1 MENHN
6 FDNSLEEFLQRETS
20 QHRMYPSDHI
30 WRNIHKEL
38 HGKKQWPALTIT
50 AVLMTTALCISTIL
64 NDYPSELQYKKLHTN
79 SGRNLN
85 LFQNTYP
92 FFSGLN
98 NNKKSD
104 INHKLNYQK
113 TTSNTVETRVY
124 NNSKIDDIE
133 TNAKQNVV
141 VSNVAIASNKTQNV
155 YQENKFNNTSN
166 KLNKIEKVS
175 LNINNSSEIALIS
188 NKALTDIPAKKIYFP
203 TIKNSKI
210 HLTEPQLQIPS
221 LQKNKSSKFE
231 LDIYVT
237 PSISYRKLLDD
248 KLRNNFEPA
257 PIANGPIAPAYTQ
270 NINDVVKHKA
280 AMGSEI
286 GIGIMYHITNNLKFK
301 TGLQYNIRKY
311 YIDSYKSGST
321 VAGIAIIRN
330 NRLDTINQITN
341 LSANL
346 GYAETQLDTKL
357 YQVSVPIGIQWDF
370 LHYKKFG
377 LTFGGSIEPTITLNK
392 NVYLISTDYKYY
404 TDGTPFLRK
413 WNINSSAQLNLT
425 YKAGNYQLYA
435 GPQIR
440 YQHLP
445 TYNDQY
451 PIKEFRMDYGFR
463 IGFTKRL
470 LK

>member
-50 AVLMTTALCISTIL
+50 AILMIAALCISTIL
-64 NDYPSELQYKKLHTN
+64 NDYPSELQYKQLRSN
-79 SGRNLN
+79 NGLNLN
-85 LFQNTYP
+85 LFQNSYP
-92 FFSGLN
+92 FFPGLN
-98 NNKKSD
+98 KIKKSD
-104 INHKLNYQK
+104 INADLHNQNIASKTIETKAYKESK
-113 TTSNTVETRVY
+113 TTDINTY
-124 NNSKIDDIE
+124 
-133 TNAKQNVV
+133 QNIT
-141 VSNVAIASNKTQNV
+141 VSNAAIASNKTQNV
-155 YQENKFNNTSN
+155 YQENKFDNTSN
-166 KLNKIEKVS
+166 TLTNIEKVS
-175 LNINNSSEIALIS
+175 LNINNPSEVALIS
-188 NKALTDIPAKKIYFP
+188 NNALTDITAKKINFP
-203 TIKNSKI
+203 TIKNSKF
-210 HLTEPQLQIPS
+210 HLTEPHLQIPA
-221 LQKNKSSKFE
+221 LVKNKSSKLE

-248 KLRNNFEPA
+248 KLRNNFEPV
-257 PIANGPIAPAYTQ
+257 PLANGPIAPAYTQ
-270 NINDVVKHKA
+270 NVNDVVKHKA

-425 YKAGNYQLYA
+425 YKAGSYQLYA

-470 LK
+470 FK

>member
-1 MENHN
+1 MENNN
-6 FDNSLEEFLQRETS
+6 FDNSLEEFLQKETS

-38 HGKKQWPALTIT
+38 HGKKKWPALTIT
-50 AVLMTTALCISTIL
+50 AVLMIAALCISTIL
-64 NDYPSELQYKKLHTN
+64 NDYPSELQYKQLLTN
-79 SGRNLN
+79 NSRNLN
-85 LFQNTYP
+85 LIQSTNP
-92 FFSGLN
+92 FFPGLN
-98 NNKKSD
+98 KSKQSD
-104 INHKLNYQK
+104 TNLELSNQNIA
-113 TTSNTVETRVY
+113 SNTINTTVY
-124 NNSKIDDIE
+124 DDSKIDDAEI
-133 TNAKQNVV
+133 NAKGNTTL
-141 VSNVAIASNKTQNV
+141 SNATFTSDQIINTYHENNFDNNSNTPA
-155 YQENKFNNTSN
+155 E
-166 KLNKIEKVS
+166 IEKIS
-175 LNINNSSEIALIS
+175 LNINQLNEGTLIS
-188 NKALTDIPAKKIYFP
+188 DNNLNRITTKKINYP
-203 TIKNSKI
+203 IIKNSDI
-210 HLTEPQLQIPS
+210 HLTEGQLQIPA
-221 LQKNKSSKFE
+221 LVKNKSSKLE

-248 KLRNNFEPA
+248 KLRNNFEPT
-257 PIANGPIAPAYTQ
+257 PIANGPIAAAYSQ
-270 NINDVVKHKA
+270 NVNDVVKHKA
-280 AMGSEI
+280 AMGTEI
-286 GIGIMYHITNNLKFK
+286 GIGIMYHITKNLKFK

-341 LSANL
+341 LSTNL

-377 LTFGGSIEPTITLNK
+377 LSIGGSIEPTITLNK

-413 WNINSSAQLNLT
+413 WNVNSSAELNLT
-425 YKAGNYQLYA
+425 YKAGKYQWYA
-435 GPQIR
+435 GPQVR

-463 IGFTKRL
+463 IGFTKQL